1 MPTGGTGTGR
11 VRRKIAAGPLR
22 GGSSRT
28 PLFLSLLPC
37 GLYEQRTRVN
47 LQPSDAYD
55 VDEIAESGKV
65 VGMTGV
71 ERKTVGVSG
80 GGDEEIGDPPPV

>member
-28 PLFLSLLPC
+28 PLFLRLPKFRQ
-37 GLYEQRTRVN
+37 YEERAGMSR
-47 LQPSDAYD
+47 QPSDADD
-55 VDEIAESGKV
+55 VDEIAESVKV
-65 VGMTGV
+65 VGITGV
-71 ERKTVGVSG
+71 ESETVRVSG
-80 GGDEEIGDPPPV
+80 GGDEEVGDAPSV